1 MIMTQKMFKKVLLV
15 FTLLLAAVVLIACSD
30 AEGTT
35 DLQGPQGPA
44 GEQGPQGPAGEQG
57 PQGPQGNPGMPGT
70 PGAPGEDGLDGEAGL
85 SAYET
90 YLYYFP
96 GYEGS
101 ESEWIIELSLGTLR
115 VEGTLVFAD
124 GTTET
129 FNFLKGQTFGS
140 SPYVLDWYLDD
151 TFENLADEAFIT
163 EDTEIYIAAGTIVD
177 TAALNG
183 FDVLVAAV
191 LEAELDGALSSEGP
205 FTVFAPVDAAFTDLL
220 TALDIEASEL
230 LSYTFLPDI
239 LLYHV
244 ISGEFLASDV
254 IAAAPFEVETL
265 GGQTLSITV
274 EDGKV
279 LVNGA
284 EVILADVPSTNGV
297 IHVID
302 QVLVPELNI
311 VDTAIFNQ
319 FDILVTALLE
329 AELATALTAEGPFT
343 VFAPTDAAFA
353 ALLEELDI
361 TAAQLLANPDLANIL
376 LFHVVPGQFLASD
389 VIEAAPFYV
398 ETLSGVYLFIEV
410 VDGKVLV
417 NGAEVILPNV
427 MTTNGVIHAVDSVI
441 IPPETITGIASGLD
455 DFSILVSALVEAE
468 LATALEGEGPFT
480 VFAPT
485 NAAFEALLEELEI
498 TAAQLLENPD
508 LANILL
514 FHVVPGQFLAS
525 DVIEAAPFYVETL
538 SGVYLFIEVVDG
550 KVLVNG
556 AEVTLPNVI
565 ASNGIIHVIDSV
577 ILPPETITGI
587 ASGLD
592 DFSILVSA
600 LVEAELAT
608 ALEGEGPFTVFAP
621 TNAAFEAL
629 LEELNIT
636 AAELLENPDLADI
649 LLFHVVPGQFLAS
662 DVIDAAPFTVE
673 TLNGDTLSIEVIEGT
688 VFVNGAAVTLPNVI
702 ASNGVIHAIDA
713 VLLPA

>member
-1 MIMTQKMFKKVLLV
+1 MIMTRIMFKKVLLV
-15 FTLLLAAVVLIACSD
+15 FTLLLAAVVLIACSG

-35 DLQGPQGPA
+35 NL
-44 GEQGPQGPAGEQG
+44 QGPQGPAGEQG

-70 PGAPGEDGLDGEAGL
+70 PGEDGSDGADGL

-101 ESEWIIELSLGTLR
+101 ESDWIIELSLGTLS

-140 SPYVLDWYLDD
+140 SPYVLDWYLDE
-151 TFENLADEAFIT
+151 TFETLADEAYIT
-163 EDTEIYIAAGTIVD
+163 EHTEIYIAAGTIVD
-177 TAALNG
+177 TAVLNG

-191 LEAELDGALSSEGP
+191 LEAELDAALSSEGP
-205 FTVFAPVDAAFTDLL
+205 FTVFAPVDAAFIDLL

-230 LSYTFLPDI
+230 LSYTFLSDI

-244 ISGEFLASDV
+244 ISGKFLASDV
-254 IAAAPFEVETL
+254 IAAAPFDVETL

-302 QVLVPELNI
+302 QVLVPNLNI
-311 VDTAIFNQ
+311 VDTAILNQ
-319 FDILVTALLE
+319 FNILVNALLE
-329 AELATALTAEGPFT
+329 ADLATALTAEGPFT
-343 VFAPTDAAFA
+343 VFAPTDAAFVS
-353 ALLEELDI
+353 LLEDLDI
-361 TAAQLLANPDLANIL
+361 TAAELLANPDLANIL
-376 LFHVVPGQFLASD
+376 LFHVIPGRFLASD

-398 ETLSGVYLFIEV
+398 ETLSGVYLYVEV

-417 NGAEVILPNV
+417 NGAEVI
-427 MTTNGVIHAVDSVI
+427 
-441 IPPETITGIASGLD
+441 
-455 DFSILVSALVEAE
+455 
-468 LATALEGEGPFT
+468 
-480 VFAPT
+480 
-485 NAAFEALLEELEI
+485 
-498 TAAQLLENPD
+498 
-508 LANILL
+508 
-514 FHVVPGQFLAS
+514 
-525 DVIEAAPFYVETL
+525 
-538 SGVYLFIEVVDG
+538 
-550 KVLVNG
+550 
-556 AEVTLPNVI
+556 LPNVI

-587 ASGLD
+587 ASGLE

-600 LVEAELAT
+600 LVEAELAS
-608 ALEGEGPFTVFAP
+608 ALAGDGPFTVFAP
-621 TNAAFEAL
+621 TNDAFVAL
-629 LEELNIT
+629 LEELELT
-636 AAELLENPDLADI
+636 AAELLALPNLADI

-662 DVIDAAPFTVE
+662 DVIAAAPFTIE
-673 TLNGDTLSIEVIEGT
+673 TLNGDTLSIEVVDGT
-688 VFVNGAAVTLPNVI
+688 VYVNGAAVTLPNVI
-702 ASNGVIHAIDA
+702 ASNGIIHVIAA